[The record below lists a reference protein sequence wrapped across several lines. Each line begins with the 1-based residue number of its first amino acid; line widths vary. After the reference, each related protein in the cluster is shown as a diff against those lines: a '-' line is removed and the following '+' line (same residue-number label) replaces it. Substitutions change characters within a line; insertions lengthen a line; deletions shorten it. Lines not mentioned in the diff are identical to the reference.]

1 MRFKAIALLAGA
13 MFTVA
18 CGGDTRTDTPAGETG
33 TTAQAPATGTA
44 VGDEAAAPA
53 TGTTHEVR
61 MVVNARGEYRYEPQD
76 ITVRAGDAVR
86 WLMVSGGPHN
96 VHFQR
101 DQIPQGAEG
110 QLSANMPDKQGD
122 LMSPMFMNEGES
134 YTVSFANLP
143 AGTYHYVCDPHLAL
157 GMVGNVIVQQ

>member
-1 MRFKAIALLAGA
+1 MRFKAIAVMAAA
-13 MFTVA
+13 MFTLA
-18 CGGDTRTDTPAGETG
+18 CGGGDAARTDTAGGQTG
-33 TTAQAPATGTA
+33 TVTPAPTGDAGTA
-44 VGDEAAAPA
+44 TAAPA

-76 ITVRAGDAVR
+76 ITIRAGDAVR
-86 WLMVSGGPHN
+86 WMMVSGGPHN
-96 VHFQR
+96 VHFDR
-101 DQIPQGAEG
+101 SQIPSGAEA
-110 QLSANMPDKQGD
+110 QLQANMPDRQGD
-122 LMSPMFMNEGES
+122 LISPMFMNEGES